1 MSPPEWIAQ
10 PAHGVSALSARL
22 GLLPFPEE
30 ALLCPFLSAP
40 PALAARRS
48 EGGGVL
54 PSCPLLTGHG
64 AACPRPCSHRVENSS
79 DCSPGL
85 PCWRSREGQWLPRP
99 PGRFS
104 PENPVS
110 LLSVTRWTGS
120 SVMAAAVGG
129 SIRSVLVSLPRRPRR
144 RTTCVRAVRRR
155 TRRAGDKTRR
165 APSVR
170 TWPGDSQFLSKAAGL
185 AFKPACKRCYFYSLW
200 DHFSRTL

>member
-1 MSPPEWIAQ
+1 MGSPLSQRAW
-10 PAHGVSALSARL
+10 VSSLFLKKLFSALSFLLLRL
-22 GLLPFPEE
+22 SPPGAQKVGGCCRRALCLLVTGR
-30 ALLCPFLSAP
+30 
-40 PALAARRS
+40 PALA
-48 EGGGVL
+48 
-54 PSCPLLTGHG
+54 
-64 AACPRPCSHRVENSS
+64 PRSHRVENSS

-85 PCWRSREGQWLPRP
+85 PCQRSREGQWLPRP
-99 PGRFS
+99 PGRLS

-170 TWPGDSQFLSKAAGL
+170 TWLGDSQFLSKAAGL